1 LKQKQTIPA
10 YLLLLLWAV
19 TVCFSFSANHYLQAA
34 NQQAIYEAQAKTK
47 GSIVT
52 SAPIVSVTLSE
63 PANPNLLD
71 KSEVFLRQAY
81 TLSTGHPGHS
91 PDYSLSKT
99 VLSFSGTDFVNLLN
113 QVQPNAP

>member
-1 LKQKQTIPA
+1 MKKKQTIPA

-34 NQQAIYEAQAKTK
+34 KKQAVYTAQGKAK

-63 PANPNLLD
+63 PANTNLLD
-71 KSEVFLRQAY
+71 KPLVFLRQAY
-81 TLSTGHPGHS
+81 TFSSGHPGFF

-99 VLSFSGTDFVNLLN
+99 VLLFLGTDFVNLLN